1 MNNAQQGDLELGMIG
16 NCTAAALIDRYGSMV
31 WSCFPDFD
39 VDPVFCSLLSPK
51 QGGGMWSFELENF
64 SHAEQFYLQNTPVL
78 VTRLFDNNGG
88 AIEITDFSPRYKE
101 HDRICHPWLLVR
113 QVVPLSGIP
122 RVTMRF
128 EPLFDYGAACPKYNY
143 ESNHV
148 GFSSDKLALRMTSD
162 LPVTQIE
169 HSLPFVVEKP
179 LHFVLGEEESFTA
192 NIPDFVRDT
201 LARTRNYWWEWVR
214 YLSIPFEWQD
224 AVIRASI
231 TLKLCQSEATGG
243 IIAAVTTSIPES
255 ANSSRNWDYRF
266 CWLRDAAFVVRA
278 FNRLGATR
286 SMEEYLRYIFNIA
299 VGDDDLGPVF
309 GIKYERELH
318 ESFAESL
325 LGYRGM
331 GPVRVG
337 NDAWRQR
344 QNDVY
349 GSVVLATAQLFFD
362 RRIEAR
368 GVEVF
373 QLLEKLGKSAA
384 KLAHTEDA
392 GLWEFR
398 GRALVHTYS
407 VVMCWAA
414 CDRLARIATHLS
426 LPDREHYWRREADR
440 IHALIWEKGFDKERG
455 HFVAGFGSDHL
466 DASLLLLADV
476 GFVRGTDPRY
486 VATVDAIGRDLKRGN
501 YMFRYIAPDD
511 FGAPETSFS
520 ICTFWYIE
528 ALATI
533 GRRDEAR
540 ELFENML
547 QRRTA
552 LGLLS
557 EDVDPQ
563 TGELWGNFPQTYSL
577 VGLIHAAMR
586 LSVSWEYAI

>member
-1 MNNAQQGDLELGMIG
+1 MNNPPANLELGMIG
-16 NCTAAALIDRYGSMV
+16 NCTASALIDGMGSMV
-31 WSCFPDFD
+31 WSCFADFD
-39 VDPVFCSLLSPK
+39 GDPVFCSLLSPAH
-51 QGGGMWSFELENF
+51 GGGFWSFELEGF
-64 SHAEQFYLQNTPVL
+64 ARAEQFYLPNTPVL
-78 VTRLFDNNGG
+78 VTRLYDSSGG
-88 AIEITDFSPRYKE
+88 AIEITDFAPRYKQ
-101 HDRICHPWLLVR
+101 HDRIYHPWMLVR
-113 QVVPLSGIP
+113 HVTPLSGLP
-122 RVTMRF
+122 RVLMRF
-128 EPLFDYGAACPKYNY
+128 EPLCDYGATRPKSTYG
-143 ESNHV
+143 SNHTC
-148 GFSSDKLALRMTSD
+148 FSSDKLALRLTTD
-162 LPVTQIE
+162 FPVAQIE
-169 HSLPFVVEKP
+169 HALPFFVEKP
-179 LHFVLGEEESFTA
+179 LHFVLTEDETLTTGIA
-192 NIPDFVRDT
+192 DFVRDE
-201 LARTRNYWWEWVR
+201 LARTRTYWWEWVR

-224 AVIRASI
+224 VVIRAAV
-231 TLKLCQSEATGG
+231 TLKLCQSESTGG
-243 IIAAVTTSIPES
+243 IVAAVTTSIPES
-255 ANSSRNWDYRF
+255 PNSARNWDYRF

-278 FNRLGATR
+278 LNRLGATR
-286 SMEEYLRYIFNIA
+286 SMEEYLSYIFNLA

-318 ESFAESL
+318 ERFADSL

-344 QNDVY
+344 QNDIY

-362 RRIEAR
+362 NRIEAR
-368 GVEVF
+368 GIEVF

-384 KLAHTEDA
+384 KLAHTQDA

-407 VVMCWAA
+407 AVMCWVA
-414 CDRLARIATHLS
+414 CDRLARIAAHLQ
-426 LPDREHYWRREADR
+426 LPDREQHWRREADR
-440 IHALIWEKGFDKERG
+440 ISALVWEKGFDSERG
-455 HFVAGFGSDHL
+455 HFVAGFGSDHI

-476 GFVRGTDPRY
+476 GFVRVNDPRFI
-486 VATVDAIGRDLKRGN
+486 ATVDAIGRDLKRDN

-540 ELFENML
+540 ALFENML

-557 EDVDPQ
+557 EDVDPV

-586 LSVSWEYAI
+586 LSVSWESAL